1 MSLRARLLAASL
13 LLVVCGLLV
22 ADVATYS
29 ALRRFMYTRVDDQLQ
44 SANDSIQ
51 QALVRNGRFAI
62 PQVDLV
68 TRLVPGVFVQ
78 LRGPGDDVLI
88 ETSGRR
94 PGEPLPSLPRAVGP
108 VVAARGGD
116 GVVRTVPATTGSG
129 SYRALLTPMGTG
141 SLVVALPLEQTSD
154 TLHRLFLIE
163 VLVTVVVVAAAAGV
177 GLYLVRLGMRPLA
190 DIERTATAIT
200 GGDMSHRVAI
210 DDERTEVGRV
220 GRALNV
226 MLDRID
232 VAFAERRRS
241 EEAAR
246 ASEQR
251 VRRFVAD
258 ASHELRTPVAAV
270 RAYAELYRRG
280 ADQRPHDLARAMRSI
295 EDEAARMGVLVDDL
309 LLLTRLDEGR
319 PLAQAPVD
327 LGAVAADAVAAASAV
342 DPDRPVSLWVEGS
355 VEVLGDR
362 DRLRQVVDNLLA
374 NVRAHTPAG
383 APADVA
389 VRLDPSDGSFALL
402 DVADRGPGLSDD
414 AAAHV
419 FERFYRAD
427 PSRARDG
434 ARDGA
439 DGGSGLG
446 LSIVQAIASVHGGG
460 ASVSSRP
467 GGGSVFTVRLPLL
480 RDDPNA

>member
-13 LLVVCGLLV
+13 VLVVCGLLV

-62 PQVDLV
+62 PQVDLI

-94 PGEPLPSLPRAVGP
+94 PGEPLPSLPAAVGP
-108 VVAARGGD
+108 VVADRD

-129 SYRALLTPMGTG
+129 SYRALLTPMGAG

-154 TLHRLFLIE
+154 TLHRLLLIE
-163 VLVTVVVVAAAAGV
+163 ALVTVVVVAAAAGV

-280 ADQRPHDLARAMRSI
+280 ADQRPDDLARAMRAI

-327 LGAVAADAVAAASAV
+327 VGAVAADAVAAATAV
-342 DPDRPVSLWVEGS
+342 DPDRPLSLWVEGS

-362 DRLRQVVDNLLA
+362 DRLRQVADNLLA
-374 NVRAHTPAG
+374 NVRAHTPPG
-383 APADVA
+383 APADVT
-389 VRLDPSDGSFALL
+389 VRLVPSDAGFALL
-402 DVADRGPGLSDD
+402 EVADRGPGLSADD
-414 AAAHV
+414 AAHV

-427 PSRARDG
+427 ASRARDASPG
-434 ARDGA
+434 DA
-439 DGGSGLG
+439 GGSGLG
-446 LSIVQAIASVHGGG
+446 LSIVQAIAVAHGGG

-467 GGGSVFTVRLPLL
+467 GGGSVFAVRLPVLQEEA
-480 RDDPNA
+480 DT